1 MDATT
6 LEQTWAAVE
15 GAVQDTARFPP
26 GALSAFVDW
35 ADVAAGRVEV
45 RRGARVVGVGL
56 LPVSR
61 AAAWLSITD
70 DAPVGARAEGL
81 FEARLEGAGAG
92 PKTLY
97 QHLDLPWPFMDRHW
111 VIAIRTNAALARREP
126 RVWERAW
133 TLDTG
138 ALAAAR
144 SLDPARWDAAEAVP
158 VNEGGWLLVDAG
170 VAHTLAVYS
179 VRADLGGG
187 VPESAAAAYTS
198 TTLDALFAQV
208 SRNAED
214 EARRYRGDCRPQR
227 GGDDAPMPCFP

>member
-1 MDATT
+1 MDAAT
-6 LEQTWAAVE
+6 LQTLWAAVE
-15 GAVQDTARFPP
+15 GAVQETARFPP
-26 GALSAFVDW
+26 GALPAFVDW

-61 AAAWLSITD
+61 PAAWLSITD
-70 DAPVGARAEGL
+70 DDPVGARAEGL
-81 FEARLEGAGAG
+81 FEARLSGAGAG

-97 QHLDLPWPFMDRHW
+97 QHLDLPWPFADRHW
-111 VIAIRTNAALARREP
+111 AIDLRTNAALARREP

-133 TLDTG
+133 TLDSS

-158 VNEGGWLLVDAG
+158 VNEGGWLLVEAG
-170 VAHTLAVYS
+170 DAHTLAVYS

-198 TTLDALFAQV
+198 STLDALFAQIA
-208 SRNAED
+208 RNAED
-214 EARRYRGDCRPQR
+214 EAGRYRGACRTQP
-227 GGDDAPMPCFP
+227 GGDGAPMACFP